1 MEPAPD
7 RSPQQRKLCEF
18 ISPPLAASRLLYRFL
33 DDDTHGLRD
42 LDVVTGAHPQPELQA
57 QPGFQVC
64 DKFVRTVLGNRMELG
79 REEQEKALKFVPST
93 GSRTSLF
100 RLPGEGY
107 PTLSG
112 CAVSYTGDGVYRPP
126 PEFKLKSLLRSRK
139 KF

>member
-1 MEPAPD
+1 
-7 RSPQQRKLCEF
+7 
-18 ISPPLAASRLLYRFL
+18 
-33 DDDTHGLRD
+33 
-42 LDVVTGAHPQPELQA
+42 
-57 QPGFQVC
+57 
-64 DKFVRTVLGNRMELG
+64 MELG
-79 REEQEKALKFVPST
+79 REEQEKALKERVQET
-93 GSRTSLF
+93 IVTRF